1 MEKDQKRHPQENPLL
16 YGGANCAVVIHN
28 VISLNLVL
36 CTAFNLNFKT
46 FQRNYFPDKFQIM
59 FRAGKLS
66 NLEEIRE
73 KALSKIILKMQCHIR
88 GLLVQLT
95 FNEKKAE
102 KKSIASIQQNIRNYY
117 NCKNWPW

>member
-1 MEKDQKRHPQENPLL
+1 
-16 YGGANCAVVIHN
+16 
-28 VISLNLVL
+28 
-36 CTAFNLNFKT
+36 
-46 FQRNYFPDKFQIM
+46 M

-95 FNEKKAE
+95 FNDKKAE

-117 NCKNWPW
+117 NCKNWAW